1 MPLVFYSL
9 IAIIG
14 LSIFGT
20 IALKP
25 RLFWPILIIVTVGT
39 GGIVIQSI
47 GIMDEYFVAC
57 LILGSILPIS
67 VRVIY
72 HQRIQENVWDHY
84 HKWFFTAMV
93 LYMILQSCRGVL
105 LLEDLI
111 KIHWIIFFSLLGIL
125 LFFISQIKYS
135 FPSIRKISLI
145 IASTSIGYSILYIT
159 MGIYYEIVLGK
170 LRWDIQNTVWGGT
183 TYAAFPLV
191 IMLPAILFLIQD
203 KQKHAY
209 RKIGWTALLILIFQS
224 FYYDSRIS
232 WLTILI
238 FFVTSLYTLGFRKFV
253 YIFLIFICILSIFT
267 NYVWPEWYNS
277 KVFLNVIFESSLFLF
292 NPSKAHDVGRLM
304 HVRIGFPIISSNWQ
318 TLFFGY
324 GYRTSG
330 PLIGPHLAEQYYKY
344 NMPRSA
350 KSVMYYGSTVGF
362 TTLLVEGG
370 LLGLLLLSMNFFFV
384 FRKIII
390 RKGNQRKKL
399 ILLTSLIMTYLWL
412 FITNP
417 LDIILFYLMIMPSGL
432 LIQLSKD
439 DERRDL

>member
-1 MPLVFYSL
+1 MSLVFYSL
-9 IAIIG
+9 MIIVG
-14 LSIFGT
+14 LSVFGT
-20 IALKP
+20 TALKP
-25 RLFWPILIIVTVGT
+25 KLFWPILIIVTVGT

-57 LILGSILPIS
+57 LILGSVLPIL
-67 VRVIY
+67 VRVIH
-72 HQRIQENVWDHY
+72 HQRIQENLWDHY
-84 HKWFFTAMV
+84 HKWFFTVMV

-145 IASTSIGYSILYIT
+145 IVSTSIGYSVLYIT
-159 MGIYYEIVLGK
+159 MGMYYEIVLGK

-191 IMLPAILFLIQD
+191 IILPAILFLIQD

-232 WLTILI
+232 WIIILI
-238 FFVTSLYTLGFRKFV
+238 FFIVSLYVLGFRKFF
-253 YIFLIFICILSIFT
+253 YIFLIFIFILNIFT
-267 NYVWPEWYNS
+267 NYVWPEWYSN
-277 KVFLNVIFESSLFLF
+277 KIFLNTIFKSSLFIF

-304 HVRIGFPIISSNWQ
+304 HVKIGFPIINSNWK

-324 GYRTSG
+324 GFRASG
-330 PLIGPHLAEQYYKY
+330 PLIGPHLAELYYKY
-344 NMPRSA
+344 NMPHIA
-350 KSVMYYGSTVGF
+350 KQVINYESTIGF
-362 TTLLVEGG
+362 TTLLIECG
-370 LLGLLLLSMNFFFV
+370 LLGVFLLSMNFFFV
-384 FRKIII
+384 FRKIITI
-390 RKGNQRKKL
+390 KGNQRKKL
-399 ILLTSLIMTYLWL
+399 ILLISLIITYLWL

-432 LIQLSKD
+432 LIQLSKE
-439 DERRDL
+439 DERQDL

>member
-1 MPLVFYSL
+1 MSLVFYSL

-14 LSIFGT
+14 LSVFGT

-39 GGIVIQSI
+39 GGIVIQST
-47 GIMDEYFVAC
+47 GIMDEYFVVC
-57 LILGSILPIS
+57 ILLGSMLAIS
-67 VRVIY
+67 IRVTY
-72 HQRIQENVWDHY
+72 LQRIQENIWDHY
-84 HKWFFTAMV
+84 HRWFFIIMV
-93 LYMILQSCRGVL
+93 LYMILQSIRGVL

-111 KIHWIIFFSLLGIL
+111 KIHWIIFFSMLGIL
-125 LFFISQIKYS
+125 LFFISQIK
-135 FPSIRKISLI
+135 FPFLSRRRISLI
-145 IASTSIGYSILYIT
+145 IASSSMGYSVLYIT
-159 MGIYYEIVLGK
+159 MGIYYEIVLGESK
-170 LRWDIQNTVWGGT
+170 WNIQNTMWGGT

-191 IMLPAILFLIQD
+191 IILPAILFLIQD
-203 KQKHAY
+203 KQKYAY

-232 WLTILI
+232 WITILI
-238 FFVTSLYTLGFRKFV
+238 FSIISLYILGFRKFF

-267 NYVWPEWYNS
+267 NYVWPEWYSN
-277 KVFLNVIFESSLFLF
+277 KVFLNVIFKSSLFIF
-292 NPSKAHDVGRLM
+292 NPLKAHDVGRLM
-304 HVRIGFPIISSNWQ
+304 HVRIGFPIISSNWK

-324 GYRTSG
+324 GFRASG
-330 PLIGPHLAEQYYKY
+330 PLIGPHLAELYYKY
-344 NMPRSA
+344 NMPRIA
-350 KSVMYYGSTVGF
+350 KEVMYYESTIGF
-362 TTLLVEGG
+362 TTLLIECG
-370 LLGLLLLSMNFFFV
+370 LLGVFLLSMNFFFV

-439 DERRDL
+439 DKKQDL